1 MDYDFRPITFE
12 GVQLAPSVMG
22 ISVLEPI
29 IDEMND
35 RTGEWI
41 WRLPIC
47 CGVTKSAGA
56 RLCYEAST
64 DALNL
69 MLEHRALVLIEI
81 AERFPDAPFSAE
93 QAYEEWATA
102 LASIQ
107 KVSAGREDTCEWSA
121 PSHSDDPIQTA
132 EDAERFRDG
141 FNVFLD
147 KHERP

>member
-56 RLCYEAST
+56 SLCYEAST

-81 AERFPDAPFSAE
+81 SERFPDAP
-93 QAYEEWATA
+93 
-102 LASIQ
+102 
-107 KVSAGREDTCEWSA
+107 VSF
-121 PSHSDDPIQTA
+121 PIARTVQ
-132 EDAERFRDG
+132 
-141 FNVFLD
+141 N
-147 KHERP
+147 